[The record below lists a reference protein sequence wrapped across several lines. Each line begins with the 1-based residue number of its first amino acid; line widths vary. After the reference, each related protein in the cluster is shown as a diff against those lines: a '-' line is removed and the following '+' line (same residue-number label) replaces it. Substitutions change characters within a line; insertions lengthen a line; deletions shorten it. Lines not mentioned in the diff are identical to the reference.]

1 MVGAFLLPE
10 CPLASCTTGMHDVTP
25 SQCRMARAALD
36 WTRKELALRSGLGV
50 ETVYRFETGRK
61 PHYETVLRLRSTFTA
76 AGVVLVRSGEG
87 EGVLLRHPPMDPAA
101 PG

>member
-1 MVGAFLLPE
+1 M
-10 CPLASCTTGMHDVTP
+10 
-25 SQCRMARAALD
+25 
-36 WTRKELALRSGLGV
+36 

-61 PHYETVLRLRSTFTA
+61 PHYETVERLRSTFTA

-87 EGVLLRHPPMDPAA
+87 EGVLLRHPPVDPAA